1 VYLRTVLTTKDAR
14 WRETFGF
21 ADFLGVPSRN
31 TTQATQFTKMT
42 AATWLTENS
51 AVAGVLR
58 NARAA
63 LLKRDALARLADPAA
78 RAAGGEAR
86 KLIRDAGPRIDA
98 LAEAL
103 DTPAVSSLGDGERRR
118 RDDLVAALRT
128 EHANLLRQAEA
139 GYRPPRNMTP
149 PPEARGPGSSS
160 SSMTASMP
168 GGMQQSAWTPATTG
182 GRVFGKKAAPQETAE
197 TRPLDERG
205 LVQLQHTAMAQ
216 QDEQLTALSG
226 LLHKQRRMGEEISE
240 EIAVQNEL
248 LEHLDQDVTRVGSK
262 LARTK
267 RDMNRLG

>member
-1 VYLRTVLTTKDAR
+1 MYLRTVLTTKDPR

-31 TTQATQFTKMT
+31 TLQATQFTKMT
-42 AATWLTENS
+42 AATWLTDHS
-51 AVAGVLR
+51 AVASVLR
-58 NARAA
+58 DARAA

-86 KLIRDAGPRIDA
+86 KLLRDAGPRIDA
-98 LAEAL
+98 LADGL
-103 DTPAVSSLGDGERRR
+103 DTPAVSTLGDGERRR
-118 RDDLVAALRT
+118 RDDMVAALRT

-139 GYRPPRNMTP
+139 GYRPVRTATP

-168 GGMQQSAWTPATTG
+168 GAMQQSTWAPATTG

-205 LVQLQHTAMAQ
+205 LVQLQHTTMAQ
-216 QDEQLTALSG
+216 QDEQLGALSG
-226 LLHKQRRMGEEISE
+226 LLRKQRKMGEEIGE
-240 EIAVQNEL
+240 EIAIQNEM
-248 LEHLDQDVTRVGSK
+248 LDQLDHDVTRTGGK